1 MAFSLFKKK
10 NVLDYPEEKASVL
23 EQQPAEQHAPSFE
36 PIQEYSPEGSG
47 TQQPSEEPQF
57 PERREETNFPPEQA
71 STSSFRTGF
80 RNPEELRPPMLPP
93 PEMREAMSASMGPP
107 PQQEYQSLPQIPGLE
122 SGVFGPQKTPFG
134 ASRAPHIYIRINKY
148 KEVMEAINELH
159 RKIVN
164 AKEDL
169 EEIHTINGD
178 EAGKLKE
185 TAEIVLKIED
195 LLRYLETTFTSP
207 EL

>member
-1 MAFSLFKKK
+1 MAFNLFKKRS
-10 NVLDYPEEKASVL
+10 VLDYPEEKASVL
-23 EQQPAEQHAPSFE
+23 EQQPTEQPTPAFE

-47 TQQPSEEPQF
+47 TQQPAEEPQF
-57 PERREETNFPPEQA
+57 PEGKEEPEFPTERVPMG
-71 STSSFRTGF
+71 SFRTGF
-80 RNPEELRPPMLPP
+80 RSSEELRPPMLPP
-93 PEMREAMSASMGPP
+93 PEMKEAMSASMGPP
-107 PQQEYQSLPQIPGLE
+107 QQEYHGLPQLPGLE
-122 SGVFGPQKTPFG
+122 SGVFGAPKPTFG

-178 EAGKLKE
+178 EASKLKE

-207 EL
+207 EM

>member
-1 MAFSLFKKK
+1 MAFNLFKKRS
-10 NVLDYPEEKASVL
+10 VLDYPEEKASVL
-23 EQQPAEQHAPSFE
+23 EQQPAEQPAPAFE
-36 PIQEYSPEGSG
+36 PIHEYSPEGSR
-47 TQQPSEEPQF
+47 TSEEPQF
-57 PERREETNFPPEQA
+57 PERREEPEFLPERA
-71 STSSFRTGF
+71 PTGSFRAGF
-80 RNPEELRPPMLPP
+80 RSPEELRPPMLPP
-93 PEMREAMSASMGPP
+93 PEMKEAMSASMGPP
-107 PQQEYQSLPQIPGLE
+107 QHEYQGLPQIPGLE
-122 SGVFGPQKTPFG
+122 SGVFGTQKPTFG

-178 EAGKLKE
+178 EASKLKE

-207 EL
+207 EM